1 MGGALFYIF
10 LLSDFNWFLLDISF
24 FCLYFG
30 LYHVISSVPFLSSV
44 QLFRSVQPAVS
55 GPDKREI
62 QSPHA
67 FKAQKRDDTDN
78 KQAHTQIGIASQ
90 MRTRKITKGA
100 RPKNQKNKTFEEL
113 FC

>member
-1 MGGALFYIF
+1 
-10 LLSDFNWFLLDISF
+10 
-24 FCLYFG
+24 
-30 LYHVISSVPFLSSV
+30 
-44 QLFRSVQPAVS
+44 VQPAVS

-90 MRTRKITKGA
+90 MRTRKITKRSSA
-100 RPKNQKNKTFEEL
+100 KKPKKTKHSRNYFVEL
-113 FC
+113 MRNRVPRRLLF